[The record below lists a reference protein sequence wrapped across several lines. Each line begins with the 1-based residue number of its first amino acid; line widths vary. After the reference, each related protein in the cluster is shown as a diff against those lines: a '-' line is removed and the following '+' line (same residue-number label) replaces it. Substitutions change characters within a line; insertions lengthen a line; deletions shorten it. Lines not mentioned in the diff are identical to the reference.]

1 VREVYFYDARN
12 AYAGD
17 TKFDIS
23 RSETKDSADRKACV
37 VGLSGIA
44 AALKH
49 DPDRDPRAAGDKER
63 VDRLLRAFPTSS
75 RPALYHEFE
84 IKAREL
90 VALLWPCVCVFAN
103 AIEAQSPDSNGLRSL
118 QLPKRP
124 PQGLVEDFRNR
135 PGKSDRQISELRS
148 ELRSEKRCPPPQFF
162 PTQFFLAWSYCS
174 CSRYMLCSRKREHS

>member
-1 VREVYFYDARN
+1 MPHSADLKLRYSAFHESGHVAVAFHLGCIVREVYIYDARN

-17 TKFDIS
+17 TKFDIC

-63 VDRLLRAFPTSS
+63 DDRLLRAFPTSS

-84 IKAREL
+84 SKAREL

-118 QLPKRP
+118 NQQEVTAIYSAITK
-124 PQGLVEDFRNR
+124 GTGSGE
-135 PGKSDRQISELRS
+135 
-148 ELRSEKRCPPPQFF
+148 
-162 PTQFFLAWSYCS
+162 A
-174 CSRYMLCSRKREHS
+174 